1 MKFWSP
7 ASPAVDTHPCL
18 EVEFKKNHVVTRI
31 ELRGTK
37 FGVKILSGKVIKCLI
52 QPQFGIHYA
61 ETKL

>member
-1 MKFWSP
+1 MRFWSP
-7 ASPAVDTHPCL
+7 TSPAMDTHPCL

-37 FGVKILSGKVIKCLI
+37 FGVNGKVIKCVI